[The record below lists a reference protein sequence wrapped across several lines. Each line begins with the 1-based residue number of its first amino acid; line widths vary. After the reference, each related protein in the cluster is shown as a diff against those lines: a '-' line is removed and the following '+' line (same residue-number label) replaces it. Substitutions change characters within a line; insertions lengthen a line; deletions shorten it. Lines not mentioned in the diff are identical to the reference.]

1 MEEPGMGLEYKVRL
15 LPADQRAILIN
26 LQRGTGGSAGN
37 IDKWKAKTN
46 QLGNIGWLMLIK
58 ML

>member
-26 LQRGTGGSAGN
+26 PQRGTGGSAGN

-46 QLGNIGWLMLIK
+46 QLGNIGW
-58 ML
+58 